1 MDRPLLDQG
10 QSRSQSKD
18 TLTLTG
24 PFTRA
29 LFVCASNVNALTPA
43 RPRVHGVKHM
53 SKQVIGSRLNDVEP
67 VAPLTALRNGHSTRT
82 LSVLQDT
89 VSVLVAGNTDHLIR
103 ADLLEIQALIDSVKK
118 IVTDY

>member
-1 MDRPLLDQG
+1 M
-10 QSRSQSKD
+10 
-18 TLTLTG
+18 
-24 PFTRA
+24 
-29 LFVCASNVNALTPA
+29 N
-43 RPRVHGVKHM
+43 
-53 SKQVIGSRLNDVEP
+53 KQVIGRRLNDVEP